1 MSKDQIVIYNRAGKC
16 LQYEDVYGRKWIDL
30 FYGAAWGRQIT
41 RWMLI
46 RRPLSVL
53 YGRLQQHPVT
63 RRQIA
68 SFIEQFDIDM
78 TEVQVPPDGFHAF
91 NDFFIR
97 RLKPGARPIAADP
110 DCLIAP
116 ADSRLQVFTL
126 DNTTPVHVK
135 GTGVTLPQLL
145 GEKRLA
151 AGFEGGLC
159 LCFRLAPCDYHR
171 FAYPDDGIQGRVHI
185 VPGAL
190 HSVNP
195 LSLKHKPDILGTNY
209 RHWCFVEG
217 MHFDTMIYIE
227 VGALLVGSIVQYRPQ
242 GGRCLRG
249 AEKGYFQFGGSTV
262 LILLKPGRAVMDPDI
277 ASYSNKGIETL
288 VRLGERIGHRPA

>member
-1 MSKDQIVIYNRAGKC
+1 MSTKEQIVIYNRACQC
-16 LQYEDVYGRKWIDL
+16 LQHEDVYGRKWMDL
-30 FYGAAWGRQIT
+30 FYGAVWGRHIT
-41 RWMLI
+41 RWVLI

-68 SFIEQFDIDM
+68 SFIHQFNIDM
-78 TEVQVPPDGFHAF
+78 TQVQVPPNGFRTF

-97 RLKPGARPIAADP
+97 RLKPGARPIAAD
-110 DCLIAP
+110 CLVSP
-116 ADSRLQVFTL
+116 ADSRLQVFKL
-126 DNTTPVHVK
+126 DSTAPVHVK
-135 GTGVTLPQLL
+135 GTGVTLPRLL
-145 GEKRLA
+145 GVKRLA

-171 FAYPDDGIQGRVHI
+171 FAYPDEGVQGRVRI

-209 RHWCFVEG
+209 RHWCFFEG
-217 MHFDTMIYIE
+217 ARFDTMIYVE
-227 VGALLVGSIVQYRPQ
+227 VGALLVGSIVQHKPA
-242 GGRCLRG
+242 GGRCRRG
-249 AEKGYFQFGGSTV
+249 DEKGYFQFGGSTV
-262 LILLKPGRAVMDPDI
+262 LVLLKPGRVVMDSDI
-277 ASYSNKGIETL
+277 MHFSNKGIETL
-288 VRLGERIGHRPA
+288 VHLGERIGKCPA